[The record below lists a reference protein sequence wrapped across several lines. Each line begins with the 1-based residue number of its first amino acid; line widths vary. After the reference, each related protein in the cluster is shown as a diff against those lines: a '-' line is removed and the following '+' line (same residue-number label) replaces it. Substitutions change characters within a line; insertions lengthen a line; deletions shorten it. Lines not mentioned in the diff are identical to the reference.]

1 MFSACASL
9 SNDRAI
15 QLGNQLFQEMPPNF
29 KNHPVVLGST
39 LNMFM
44 KFGQVKDA
52 EDLFSSTK
60 KRSIEIY
67 GAMMNGFNINEQPN
81 KCLMLFEQVERKEF
95 FLNEAIC
102 LALINAASQIGMRSI
117 CQKFAEL
124 IPNEFQKNLHV
135 ETALLDMWVG
145 YFNQNF

>member
-1 MFSACASL
+1 MF
-9 SNDRAI
+9 
-15 QLGNQLFQEMPPNF
+15 
-29 KNHPVVLGST
+29 
-39 LNMFM
+39 
-44 KFGQVKDA
+44 DA
-52 EDLFSSTK
+52 LRTSRTK
-60 KRSIEIY
+60 R
-67 GAMMNGFNINEQPN
+67 
-81 KCLMLFEQVERKEF
+81 V

-135 ETALLDMWVG
+135 KTALLDMWVG